1 MTISTLSWN
10 IAAVNNNPFEYFLTH
25 PDPKYISLME
35 GVEGFIEAP
44 GERDVAVGSVFTQ
57 AMYDDLAKRME
68 SQGWDVAPV
77 AAVWS
82 SDLSQRTIIGGFL
95 KDKGLGAKRLM
106 SMPDRFTN
114 TIDLAGGGVVNRPC
128 ITSNYDGDMS
138 TLPKWWAAWSAFMF
152 EAGLEVAVKGGG
164 TASKRPCELISKI
177 PRAKYPALS
186 EEEEAMSVPLQ
197 ALCLAVW
204 DAVMLHIVCTLL
216 PGGEWLGIKRS
227 IVEALLKKKEARTLE
242 ILTGPYAATDILFL
256 QEARGAFKP
265 VLSAALGSAYAVFAP
280 SAPSKSDQNSLVVLR
295 TAVFDA
301 TSVVDV
307 TSLAMAALS
316 DEGKGK
322 VACGDPNPNPNPN
335 PTPTLTLTLTPTLT
349 LTLTPTL
356 TLTLTLTSA
365 LSMRR
370 VPVLAD
376 VEREQRGEQRDL
388 LGDML
393 ELALRDIELPD
404 RLGCHGTRY
413 VRHAR
418 GCTYT

>member
-1 MTISTLSWN
+1 MTLSTLSWN

-44 GERDVAVGSVFTQ
+44 GERDVTVGSVFTQ
-57 AMYDDLAKRME
+57 ARYDDLSKRME
-68 SQGWDVAPV
+68 AQGWDVAPV

-138 TLPKWWAAWSAFMF
+138 TLPNWWAAWSAFMF
-152 EAGLEVAVKGGG
+152 EAALEVAVKGGG
-164 TASKRPCELISKI
+164 TASKRPCELITKVS
-177 PRAKYPALS
+177 RAKYPALS

-227 IVEALLKKKEARTLE
+227 IVEVR
-242 ILTGPYAATDILFL
+242 
-256 QEARGAFKP
+256 
-265 VLSAALGSAYAVFAP
+265 
-280 SAPSKSDQNSLVVLR
+280 
-295 TAVFDA
+295 
-301 TSVVDV
+301 
-307 TSLAMAALS
+307 
-316 DEGKGK
+316 
-322 VACGDPNPNPNPN
+322 PNPSSYP
-335 PTPTLTLTLTPTLT
+335 
-349 LTLTPTL
+349 
-356 TLTLTLTSA
+356 
-365 LSMRR
+365 
-370 VPVLAD
+370 
-376 VEREQRGEQRDL
+376 
-388 LGDML
+388 
-393 ELALRDIELPD
+393 
-404 RLGCHGTRY
+404 
-413 VRHAR
+413 
-418 GCTYT
+418 

>member
-1 MTISTLSWN
+1 MTLSALSWKKSAVRGLLPCQTICGSIDALHQFAPSRGRLMSLSTLSWN

-35 GVEGFIEAP
+35 GVEGFIETP

-68 SQGWDVAPV
+68 AQGWDVAPV

-152 EAGLEVAVKGGG
+152 EAALEVPVKGGG
-164 TASKRPCELISKI
+164 SASKRPCELISAI

-227 IVEALLKKKEARTLE
+227 IVEALLKKK
-242 ILTGPYAATDILFL
+242 G
-256 QEARGAFKP
+256 
-265 VLSAALGSAYAVFAP
+265 
-280 SAPSKSDQNSLVVLR
+280 
-295 TAVFDA
+295 
-301 TSVVDV
+301 
-307 TSLAMAALS
+307 
-316 DEGKGK
+316 
-322 VACGDPNPNPNPN
+322 
-335 PTPTLTLTLTPTLT
+335 
-349 LTLTPTL
+349 
-356 TLTLTLTSA
+356 
-365 LSMRR
+365 
-370 VPVLAD
+370 
-376 VEREQRGEQRDL
+376 
-388 LGDML
+388 
-393 ELALRDIELPD
+393 
-404 RLGCHGTRY
+404 
-413 VRHAR
+413 
-418 GCTYT
+418 